1 MNDHPRFLPLTPSDA
16 KATYGLGD
24 HTLSSLPPLFT
35 LSATHPRVHK
45 ACQRRVDLVDGG
57 AAQKA
62 GITLH
67 RSMRAMNAFVA
78 KVNSEARFEQEQR
91 HLLYQDHGVTFRLR
105 IRHLN
110 LSDRA
115 TSKQYRFMGV
125 ICFPYLNHDTRT
137 LELGLSCTVYA
148 RGYQLNKPERLRA
161 LDWRRMYTKQGY
173 LRHLAECE
181 QPRTALALP

>member
-1 MNDHPRFLPLTPSDA
+1 
-16 KATYGLGD
+16 
-24 HTLSSLPPLFT
+24 
-35 LSATHPRVHK
+35 
-45 ACQRRVDLVDGG
+45 
-57 AAQKA
+57 
-62 GITLH
+62 
-67 RSMRAMNAFVA
+67 MNAFVA

-91 HLLYQDHGVTFRLR
+91 HLLYQDHGATFRLR